1 MTTIVL
7 TQAQIEAITTPA
19 TQKFKADLVVQ
30 ANDHARKV
38 KALQRAA
45 NAKVDRANQRC
56 TDWKLQYTETRKLL
70 LLAQGEIVT
79 LKRRIRNAEWEN

>member
-1 MTTIVL
+1 MITIVL

-19 TQKFKADLVVQ
+19 IQQFKADLVVQ

-56 TDWKLQYTETRKLL
+56 NDWKLRYNETRKLL
-70 LLAQGEIVT
+70 LAAQAENVV
-79 LKRRIRNAEWEN
+79 LKRRIRNADWEE